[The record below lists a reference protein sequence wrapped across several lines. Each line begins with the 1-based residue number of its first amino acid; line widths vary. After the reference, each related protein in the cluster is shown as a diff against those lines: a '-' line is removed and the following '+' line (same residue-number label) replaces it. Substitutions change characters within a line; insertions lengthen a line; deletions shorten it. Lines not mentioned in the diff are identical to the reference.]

1 VPVALARVL
10 AAVLPRSTVHWIPGE
25 GHFFVFDH
33 AAQVYA
39 ALRG

>member
-1 VPVALARVL
+1 VALGQVL
-10 AAVLPRSTVHWIPGE
+10 SAMLPNSATHWFAGE
-25 GHFFVFDH
+25 GHFLVFDH